1 MNASSKTT
9 NPVDTVQLP
18 SWTFTA
24 SVVLLFTP
32 RLLVHATNATPAH
45 PAPQRPEISSPAIA
59 QPHTPADTEAPVVL
73 HTPPGPVDH
82 RTDLRSM
89 NNANTLDLAATSE
102 DTLDIHPRVLTGAL
116 ITGLTIAIIVGA
128 ASFKLSFS
136 TLLDL
141 AVMAGID
148 PADAWVIPVA
158 LDGPILAAAVI
169 RIALSQHTDAATRRG
184 RRLVVAVLTVSAI
197 LSIAG
202 NAYHAVLTATV
213 LNAAVAAAIAALA
226 PAMVLTM
233 SEVVAVVLRAPRR
246 RATTKIDTAGAPAE
260 AAAPART
267 NEPTTR
273 EEVEQD
279 TAGTVSGIA
288 GIDEDLDNGLLK
300 PAVWTS
306 VDLYLAH
313 PDWSLSDIARHLEL
327 HTSTVSRHIKT
338 WTQVQQNIASERSTA
353 PPAGQAGS
361 VDADHRHSVDDATE
375 TSPVYD
381 ADEAVVAGRDY
392 AGASR

>member
-1 MNASSKTT
+1 
-9 NPVDTVQLP
+9 
-18 SWTFTA
+18 
-24 SVVLLFTP
+24 
-32 RLLVHATNATPAH
+32 
-45 PAPQRPEISSPAIA
+45 
-59 QPHTPADTEAPVVL
+59 
-73 HTPPGPVDH
+73 
-82 RTDLRSM
+82 M
-89 NNANTLDLAATSE
+89 NNASTSEFDASSE

-116 ITGLTIAIIVGA
+116 ITGLAIAVVVGA

-169 RIALSQHTDAATRRG
+169 RIALSQHTDAATKRG
-184 RRLVVAVLTVSAI
+184 RRLVVAVLTSSAI

-202 NAYHAVLTATV
+202 NAYHAILTATV

-233 SEVVAVVLRAPRR
+233 SEVVAVVLRAPRSR
-246 RATTKIDTAGAPAE
+246 TAPQIATSGAPDANT
-260 AAAPART
+260 APART
-267 NEPTTR
+267 GELTERVVTKQGGAAAVPG
-273 EEVEQD
+273 V
-279 TAGTVSGIA
+279 A

-338 WTQVQQNIASERSTA
+338 WTQVQQNIAAERSVA
-353 PPAGQAGS
+353 PAGQEQRADYIGDQDAGHDVEVGS
-361 VDADHRHSVDDATE
+361 RK
-375 TSPVYD
+375 
-381 ADEAVVAGRDY
+381 AGVFEGVERDY
-392 AGASR
+392 VGAAH

>member
-1 MNASSKTT
+1 MS
-9 NPVDTVQLP
+9 
-18 SWTFTA
+18 
-24 SVVLLFTP
+24 
-32 RLLVHATNATPAH
+32 
-45 PAPQRPEISSPAIA
+45 
-59 QPHTPADTEAPVVL
+59 
-73 HTPPGPVDH
+73 
-82 RTDLRSM
+82 
-89 NNANTLDLAATSE
+89 NANTPDLDATSE
-102 DTLDIHPRVLTGAL
+102 DALDIHPRVLTGAL
-116 ITGLTIAIIVGA
+116 ITGLAIAIIVGA

-141 AVMAGID
+141 AVMAGIH

-169 RIALSQHTDAATRRG
+169 RIALSQHTDAATTRG
-184 RRLVVAVLTVSAI
+184 RRLVVAVLTVSAV

-202 NAYHAVLTATV
+202 NAYHAVLTVTV

-233 SEVVAVVLRAPRR
+233 SEIVAVVLRAPRR
-246 RATTKIDTAGAPAE
+246 RQTMTKIGTVGIPVDVS
-260 AAAPART
+260 APARAEDT
-267 NEPTTR
+267 VDR
-273 EEVEQD
+273 VETEQHS
-279 TAGTVSGIA
+279 AAAVSSLA

-353 PPAGQAGS
+353 APSIAYQAHA
-361 VDADHRHSVDDATE
+361 ADSGHEQNTE
-375 TSPVYD
+375 TGSDYLDDEYAQVG
-381 ADEAVVAGRDY
+381 ADRDY

>member
-1 MNASSKTT
+1 
-9 NPVDTVQLP
+9 
-18 SWTFTA
+18 
-24 SVVLLFTP
+24 
-32 RLLVHATNATPAH
+32 
-45 PAPQRPEISSPAIA
+45 
-59 QPHTPADTEAPVVL
+59 
-73 HTPPGPVDH
+73 
-82 RTDLRSM
+82 M
-89 NNANTLDLAATSE
+89 NNANTPDLDATSE

-116 ITGLTIAIIVGA
+116 ITGLAIAIIVGA

-141 AVMAGID
+141 AVMAGIH

-169 RIALSQHTDAATRRG
+169 RIALSQHTDDATKRG

-233 SEVVAVVLRAPRR
+233 SEIVAVVLRAPRR
-246 RATTKIDTAGAPAE
+246 RRVAALLEAPAE
-260 AAAPART
+260 DVVADAAEIDNPHHHETEQPA
-267 NEPTTR
+267 
-273 EEVEQD
+273 
-279 TAGTVSGIA
+279 AILGIA
-288 GIDEDLDNGLLK
+288 EDLDNGMLK

-306 VDLYLAH
+306 VNLYLTN
-313 PDWSLSDIARHLEL
+313 PDWSISSIARHLDV

-338 WTQVQQNIASERSTA
+338 WTDVQKNIASERSIE
-353 PPAGQAGS
+353 PAALEHDPQTNAERNGDEHGTDAGFGQL
-361 VDADHRHSVDDATE
+361 VE
-375 TSPVYD
+375 EY
-381 ADEAVVAGRDY
+381 EAVAADDRAYV
-392 AGASR
+392 GAAR

>member
-1 MNASSKTT
+1 
-9 NPVDTVQLP
+9 
-18 SWTFTA
+18 
-24 SVVLLFTP
+24 
-32 RLLVHATNATPAH
+32 
-45 PAPQRPEISSPAIA
+45 
-59 QPHTPADTEAPVVL
+59 
-73 HTPPGPVDH
+73 
-82 RTDLRSM
+82 M
-89 NNANTLDLAATSE
+89 NNVNTPDLEATSE

-116 ITGLTIAIIVGA
+116 ITGLAIAIIVGA

-141 AVMAGID
+141 AVMAGIH

-169 RIALSQHTDAATRRG
+169 RIALSQHTDTATKRG
-184 RRLVVAVLTVSAI
+184 RRLVVAVLTVSAV

-233 SEVVAVVLRAPRR
+233 SEIVAVVLRAPRR
-246 RATTKIDTAGAPAE
+246 RRTTTDTAGIPDDVTAPDRTE
-260 AAAPART
+260 CPTDSVENEQHSAAAISSL
-267 NEPTTR
+267 
-273 EEVEQD
+273 
-279 TAGTVSGIA
+279 AGV
-288 GIDEDLDNGLLK
+288 DEDLDNGLLK

-306 VDLYLAH
+306 VNLYLAH

-353 PPAGQAGS
+353 APSITDQPHAADSGHDQNTAGA
-361 VDADHRHSVDDATE
+361 
-375 TSPVYD
+375 
-381 ADEAVVAGRDY
+381 EASSDYRDTNEYAQVGTDRDY
-392 AGASR
+392 VGASR

>member
-1 MNASSKTT
+1 
-9 NPVDTVQLP
+9 
-18 SWTFTA
+18 
-24 SVVLLFTP
+24 
-32 RLLVHATNATPAH
+32 
-45 PAPQRPEISSPAIA
+45 
-59 QPHTPADTEAPVVL
+59 
-73 HTPPGPVDH
+73 
-82 RTDLRSM
+82 M
-89 NNANTLDLAATSE
+89 NNANTLDLDATSE

-246 RATTKIDTAGAPAE
+246 RRTTTKNDTAGATAE

-273 EEVEQD
+273 AEVEQN

-338 WTQVQQNIASERSTA
+338 WTQVQQNIAAERSTA
-353 PPAGQAGS
+353 APILANQAHA
-361 VDADHRHSVDDATE
+361 ADPDHHSGAAQ
-375 TSPVYD
+375 TSSDYRVGDYAPMSSD
-381 ADEAVVAGRDY
+381 RDY
-392 AGASR
+392 ADAAR

>member
-1 MNASSKTT
+1 
-9 NPVDTVQLP
+9 
-18 SWTFTA
+18 
-24 SVVLLFTP
+24 
-32 RLLVHATNATPAH
+32 
-45 PAPQRPEISSPAIA
+45 
-59 QPHTPADTEAPVVL
+59 
-73 HTPPGPVDH
+73 
-82 RTDLRSM
+82 
-89 NNANTLDLAATSE
+89 
-102 DTLDIHPRVLTGAL
+102 
-116 ITGLTIAIIVGA
+116 
-128 ASFKLSFS
+128 
-136 TLLDL
+136 
-141 AVMAGID
+141 MAGIH

-169 RIALSQHTDAATRRG
+169 RIALSQHTDAATKRG

-233 SEVVAVVLRAPRR
+233 SEIVAVVLRAPRR
-246 RATTKIDTAGAPAE
+246 RRAATTTPIETPQSFDTTTDTARIEYP
-260 AAAPART
+260 RD
-267 NEPTTR
+267 R
-273 EEVEQD
+273 VESEQYSA
-279 TAGTVSGIA
+279 TAGSALA

-353 PPAGQAGS
+353 TPLAANHTHTTDPGQDQSPGIDEAGT
-361 VDADHRHSVDDATE
+361 DDRVDDEYAPMDT
-375 TSPVYD
+375 
-381 ADEAVVAGRDY
+381 GRDFV
-392 AGASR
+392 GSSR

>member
-1 MNASSKTT
+1 
-9 NPVDTVQLP
+9 
-18 SWTFTA
+18 
-24 SVVLLFTP
+24 
-32 RLLVHATNATPAH
+32 
-45 PAPQRPEISSPAIA
+45 
-59 QPHTPADTEAPVVL
+59 
-73 HTPPGPVDH
+73 
-82 RTDLRSM
+82 M
-89 NNANTLDLAATSE
+89 NNANTPDLDATSE

-116 ITGLTIAIIVGA
+116 ITGLAIALVVGA

-141 AVMAGID
+141 AVMAGIH
-148 PADAWVIPVA
+148 PGDAWVIPVA

-169 RIALSQHTDAATRRG
+169 RIALSQHTDDATKRG

-233 SEVVAVVLRAPRR
+233 SEIVAVVLRAPRR
-246 RATTKIDTAGAPAE
+246 RRTTIDTVGTPDDVPEPDQTEGPIDRVEADQHSARAVSSLAG
-260 AAAPART
+260 
-267 NEPTTR
+267 
-273 EEVEQD
+273 V
-279 TAGTVSGIA
+279 
-288 GIDEDLDNGLLK
+288 DEDLDNGLLK

-306 VDLYLAH
+306 VNLYLAH

-338 WTQVQQNIASERSTA
+338 WTQVQQNIASQRSTA
-353 PPAGQAGS
+353 APSVVAQARDAEPGHDESTGDIEAGS
-361 VDADHRHSVDDATE
+361 HYLDDEYAQVGT
-375 TSPVYD
+375 D
-381 ADEAVVAGRDY
+381 RDY
-392 AGASR
+392 VGASR

>member
-1 MNASSKTT
+1 
-9 NPVDTVQLP
+9 
-18 SWTFTA
+18 
-24 SVVLLFTP
+24 
-32 RLLVHATNATPAH
+32 
-45 PAPQRPEISSPAIA
+45 
-59 QPHTPADTEAPVVL
+59 
-73 HTPPGPVDH
+73 
-82 RTDLRSM
+82 M
-89 NNANTLDLAATSE
+89 NNANTPDLDATNE

-116 ITGLTIAIIVGA
+116 ITGLAIAIIVGA

-141 AVMAGID
+141 AVMAGIN

-169 RIALSQHTDAATRRG
+169 RIALAQHTDAATQRG
-184 RRLVVAVLTVSAI
+184 RRLVVAVLTISAI

-233 SEVVAVVLRAPRR
+233 SEIVAVVLRAPRR
-246 RATTKIDTAGAPAE
+246 RRIAVTTASETPGALDTTTDAACIVDPIDRVDPEQRSATVGSPL
-260 AAAPART
+260 
-267 NEPTTR
+267 
-273 EEVEQD
+273 
-279 TAGTVSGIA
+279 A
-288 GIDEDLDNGLLK
+288 GIDEDLGNGLLK

-306 VDLYLAH
+306 VDLYLTH

-353 PPAGQAGS
+353 TPGEQTRTTTETGHDHSTDAVTDARSGYD
-361 VDADHRHSVDDATE
+361 DADDDLMST
-375 TSPVYD
+375 D
-381 ADEAVVAGRDY
+381 RDCV
-392 AGASR
+392 GASR

>member
-1 MNASSKTT
+1 
-9 NPVDTVQLP
+9 
-18 SWTFTA
+18 
-24 SVVLLFTP
+24 
-32 RLLVHATNATPAH
+32 
-45 PAPQRPEISSPAIA
+45 
-59 QPHTPADTEAPVVL
+59 
-73 HTPPGPVDH
+73 
-82 RTDLRSM
+82 M
-89 NNANTLDLAATSE
+89 NNANTPDLDANSE

-116 ITGLTIAIIVGA
+116 ITGLAIAIIVGA

-141 AVMAGID
+141 AVMAGIH

-169 RIALSQHTDAATRRG
+169 RIALSQHTDAATKRG

-233 SEVVAVVLRAPRR
+233 SEIVAVVLRAPRR
-246 RATTKIDTAGAPAE
+246 RRATTTIDIPQPFDTTTTARIDDPIDRAEPEQHSATAGSAL
-260 AAAPART
+260 
-267 NEPTTR
+267 
-273 EEVEQD
+273 
-279 TAGTVSGIA
+279 A

-353 PPAGQAGS
+353 APTAGGQAHN
-361 VDADHRHSVDDATE
+361 ADTDHGDSADDSTQA
-375 TSPVYD
+375 SSGYD
-381 ADEAVVAGRDY
+381 DDYDSLSTDRDY
-392 AGASR
+392 AGATR

>member
-1 MNASSKTT
+1 
-9 NPVDTVQLP
+9 
-18 SWTFTA
+18 
-24 SVVLLFTP
+24 
-32 RLLVHATNATPAH
+32 
-45 PAPQRPEISSPAIA
+45 
-59 QPHTPADTEAPVVL
+59 
-73 HTPPGPVDH
+73 
-82 RTDLRSM
+82 M
-89 NNANTLDLAATSE
+89 NNANTPDLDANSE

-116 ITGLTIAIIVGA
+116 ITGLAIAIIVGA

-141 AVMAGID
+141 AVMAGIH

-169 RIALSQHTDAATRRG
+169 RIALSQHTDAATKRG

-233 SEVVAVVLRAPRR
+233 SEIVAVVLRAPRR
-246 RATTKIDTAGAPAE
+246 RRATTTIETPQPFDTTTTARIDDPIDRAEAEQYSATAGSAL
-260 AAAPART
+260 
-267 NEPTTR
+267 
-273 EEVEQD
+273 
-279 TAGTVSGIA
+279 A

-306 VDLYLAH
+306 VDLYLTH

-353 PPAGQAGS
+353 APTAGGQAHN
-361 VDADHRHSVDDATE
+361 ADDATQA
-375 TSPVYD
+375 SSGYD
-381 ADEAVVAGRDY
+381 DDYDSMSTDRDY
-392 AGASR
+392 AGATR

>member
-1 MNASSKTT
+1 
-9 NPVDTVQLP
+9 
-18 SWTFTA
+18 
-24 SVVLLFTP
+24 
-32 RLLVHATNATPAH
+32 
-45 PAPQRPEISSPAIA
+45 
-59 QPHTPADTEAPVVL
+59 
-73 HTPPGPVDH
+73 
-82 RTDLRSM
+82 M
-89 NNANTLDLAATSE
+89 NNANTPDHDPTSE

-116 ITGLTIAIIVGA
+116 ITGLAIAIVVGA

-141 AVMAGID
+141 AVMAGIH

-169 RIALSQHTDAATRRG
+169 RIALSQHTDAATKRG

-233 SEVVAVVLRAPRR
+233 SEIVAVVLRAPRR
-246 RATTKIDTAGAPAE
+246 RAATTIETPQSFDTATETVRIEYPID
-260 AAAPART
+260 R
-267 NEPTTR
+267 
-273 EEVEQD
+273 VESEQYSA
-279 TAGTVSGIA
+279 TAGSALA

-353 PPAGQAGS
+353 TPLAANHTHTTDPGQGQSPGIDEAGT
-361 VDADHRHSVDDATE
+361 DDRVDDEYARMDT
-375 TSPVYD
+375 
-381 ADEAVVAGRDY
+381 GRDFV
-392 AGASR
+392 GSSR

>member
-1 MNASSKTT
+1 
-9 NPVDTVQLP
+9 
-18 SWTFTA
+18 
-24 SVVLLFTP
+24 
-32 RLLVHATNATPAH
+32 
-45 PAPQRPEISSPAIA
+45 
-59 QPHTPADTEAPVVL
+59 
-73 HTPPGPVDH
+73 
-82 RTDLRSM
+82 M
-89 NNANTLDLAATSE
+89 NNANTHDHDPTSE

-116 ITGLTIAIIVGA
+116 ITGLAIAVIVGA

-141 AVMAGID
+141 AVMAGIH
-148 PADAWVIPVA
+148 PGDAWVIPVA

-169 RIALSQHTDAATRRG
+169 RIALSQHTDAATQRG

-233 SEVVAVVLRAPRR
+233 SEIVAVVLRAPRR
-246 RATTKIDTAGAPAE
+246 RRAATTTMIETPQSCDTTTDTALIEDPLDRAE
-260 AAAPART
+260 SEQYSA
-267 NEPTTR
+267 TTGS
-273 EEVEQD
+273 
-279 TAGTVSGIA
+279 ALA

-306 VDLYLAH
+306 VNLYLAN
-313 PDWSLSDIARHLEL
+313 PDWSFSDIARHLEL

-353 PPAGQAGS
+353 APTAVDHAQKAETDHGADDGTEAS
-361 VDADHRHSVDDATE
+361 SGYDDAD
-375 TSPVYD
+375 YD
-381 ADEAVVAGRDY
+381 SMSTDRDY
-392 AGASR
+392 ADATR

>member
-1 MNASSKTT
+1 M
-9 NPVDTVQLP
+9 D
-18 SWTFTA
+18 
-24 SVVLLFTP
+24 
-32 RLLVHATNATPAH
+32 
-45 PAPQRPEISSPAIA
+45 
-59 QPHTPADTEAPVVL
+59 
-73 HTPPGPVDH
+73 
-82 RTDLRSM
+82 
-89 NNANTLDLAATSE
+89 NANTLDLDATSE

-116 ITGLTIAIIVGA
+116 ITGLAIAVIVGA

-141 AVMAGID
+141 AVMAGIH
-148 PADAWVIPVA
+148 PGDAWVIPVA

-169 RIALSQHTDAATRRG
+169 RIALSQHTDAATQRG
-184 RRLVVAVLTVSAI
+184 RRLVVAVLAVSAI

-233 SEVVAVVLRAPRR
+233 SEIVAVVLRAPRR
-246 RATTKIDTAGAPAE
+246 RRATATTSSEIPRSLDTTTDTA
-260 AAAPART
+260 RIDDHIDRVDT
-267 NEPTTR
+267 
-273 EEVEQD
+273 EQD
-279 TAGTVSGIA
+279 SATTGSHLA

-306 VDLYLAH
+306 VDLYLKN
-313 PDWSLSDIARHLEL
+313 PDWSFSDIARHLEL

-353 PPAGQAGS
+353 APGTVDQAHT
-361 VDADHRHSVDDATE
+361 VTDADHDHSGEDVTEARSEYDDAD
-375 TSPVYD
+375 YD
-381 ADEAVVAGRDY
+381 SISTDRGY
-392 AGASR
+392 AGAAR

>member
-1 MNASSKTT
+1 
-9 NPVDTVQLP
+9 
-18 SWTFTA
+18 
-24 SVVLLFTP
+24 
-32 RLLVHATNATPAH
+32 
-45 PAPQRPEISSPAIA
+45 
-59 QPHTPADTEAPVVL
+59 
-73 HTPPGPVDH
+73 
-82 RTDLRSM
+82 M
-89 NNANTLDLAATSE
+89 NNANTSDLDPTSE

-116 ITGLTIAIIVGA
+116 ITGLAIAIIVGA

-141 AVMAGID
+141 AVMAGIH

-169 RIALSQHTDAATRRG
+169 RIALSQHTDAATKRG

-233 SEVVAVVLRAPRR
+233 SEIVAVVLRAPRR
-246 RATTKIDTAGAPAE
+246 RRITTKIDTAGAPDDV
-260 AAAPART
+260 AAPART
-267 NEPTTR
+267 DDSIDR
-273 EEVEQD
+273 VEGEQHSA
-279 TAGTVSGIA
+279 TALFGLA

-300 PAVWTS
+300 PAVWTTI
-306 VDLYLAH
+306 DLYLAN
-313 PDWSLSDIARHLEL
+313 PEWSYSDIARHLDV

-338 WTQVQQNIASERSTA
+338 WTQVQQNIASQRSTA
-353 PPAGQAGS
+353 TQSAVDQALAVDSGHDENAGDIEAAS
-361 VDADHRHSVDDATE
+361 DYRVADDYAQVSID
-375 TSPVYD
+375 
-381 ADEAVVAGRDY
+381 RDY
-392 AGASR
+392 VGATR

>member
-1 MNASSKTT
+1 
-9 NPVDTVQLP
+9 
-18 SWTFTA
+18 
-24 SVVLLFTP
+24 
-32 RLLVHATNATPAH
+32 
-45 PAPQRPEISSPAIA
+45 
-59 QPHTPADTEAPVVL
+59 
-73 HTPPGPVDH
+73 
-82 RTDLRSM
+82 M
-89 NNANTLDLAATSE
+89 NNANTPDHDPTSE

-116 ITGLTIAIIVGA
+116 ITGLAIAIVVGA

-141 AVMAGID
+141 AVMAGIH

-169 RIALSQHTDAATRRG
+169 RIALSQHTDAATKRG

-233 SEVVAVVLRAPRR
+233 SEIVAVVLRAPRR
-246 RATTKIDTAGAPAE
+246 RAATTIETSQSFDTATETVRIEYPID
-260 AAAPART
+260 R
-267 NEPTTR
+267 
-273 EEVEQD
+273 VESEQYSA
-279 TAGTVSGIA
+279 TAGSALA

-353 PPAGQAGS
+353 TPLAANHTHTTDPGHDQSPGIDEAGT
-361 VDADHRHSVDDATE
+361 DDRVDDEYAPMDT
-375 TSPVYD
+375 
-381 ADEAVVAGRDY
+381 GRDFV
-392 AGASR
+392 GSSR

>member
-1 MNASSKTT
+1 MT
-9 NPVDTVQLP
+9 
-18 SWTFTA
+18 
-24 SVVLLFTP
+24 
-32 RLLVHATNATPAH
+32 H
-45 PAPQRPEISSPAIA
+45 
-59 QPHTPADTEAPVVL
+59 
-73 HTPPGPVDH
+73 
-82 RTDLRSM
+82 
-89 NNANTLDLAATSE
+89 ANTPDLDATSE

-116 ITGLTIAIIVGA
+116 ITGLAIAIIVGA

-141 AVMAGID
+141 AVMAGIH

-169 RIALSQHTDAATRRG
+169 RIALSQHTDAATKRG

-233 SEVVAVVLRAPRR
+233 SEIVAVVLRAPRR
-246 RATTKIDTAGAPAE
+246 RLTTTKIDASGTRDDIT
-260 AAAPART
+260 APARDDV
-267 NEPTTR
+267 PTDR
-273 EEVEQD
+273 AEVENSS
-279 TAGTVSGIA
+279 AGTVSGIDR
-288 GIDEDLDNGLLK
+288 IDEDLDNGLLK

-313 PDWSLSDIARHLEL
+313 PDWSLSDIARHLDL

-338 WTQVQQNIASERSTA
+338 WTQVQQKIANERSTVPSTGHQQTLA
-353 PPAGQAGS
+353 PAHADQN
-361 VDADHRHSVDDATE
+361 VDVQDADAEYRS
-375 TSPVYD
+375 
-381 ADEAVVAGRDY
+381 DEDYAPAVIDRDY
-392 AGASR
+392 VGASR

>member
-1 MNASSKTT
+1 
-9 NPVDTVQLP
+9 
-18 SWTFTA
+18 
-24 SVVLLFTP
+24 
-32 RLLVHATNATPAH
+32 
-45 PAPQRPEISSPAIA
+45 
-59 QPHTPADTEAPVVL
+59 
-73 HTPPGPVDH
+73 
-82 RTDLRSM
+82 M
-89 NNANTLDLAATSE
+89 NNASTPDLDSTSE
-102 DTLDIHPRVLTGAL
+102 DTLDVHPRVLTGAL
-116 ITGLTIAIIVGA
+116 ITGLAIAIVVGA

-141 AVMAGID
+141 AVMAGIH

-169 RIALSQHTDAATRRG
+169 RIALSQHTDAATKRG

-233 SEVVAVVLRAPRR
+233 SEIVAVVLRAPRR
-246 RATTKIDTAGAPAE
+246 RRAATTTPIETPQSFDTTTDTARIDDPLDRVESEQYSA
-260 AAAPART
+260 
-267 NEPTTR
+267 TTGS
-273 EEVEQD
+273 
-279 TAGTVSGIA
+279 ALA

-306 VDLYLAH
+306 VDLYLAN
-313 PDWSLSDIARHLEL
+313 PDWSFSDIARHLEL

-353 PPAGQAGS
+353 TPT
-361 VDADHRHSVDDATE
+361 VIDHAYKAETDHGHSADDATE
-375 TSPVYD
+375 ASSGYD
-381 ADEAVVAGRDY
+381 DAGYEAISTDRDY
-392 AGASR
+392 VGATR

>member
-1 MNASSKTT
+1 
-9 NPVDTVQLP
+9 
-18 SWTFTA
+18 
-24 SVVLLFTP
+24 
-32 RLLVHATNATPAH
+32 
-45 PAPQRPEISSPAIA
+45 
-59 QPHTPADTEAPVVL
+59 
-73 HTPPGPVDH
+73 
-82 RTDLRSM
+82 M
-89 NNANTLDLAATSE
+89 NNANTLDLDETSE

-169 RIALSQHTDAATRRG
+169 RIALSQHTDAATKRG

-246 RATTKIDTAGAPAE
+246 RRTTTKIDTAGAPAE

-279 TAGTVSGIA
+279 TAGTVSGIS

-338 WTQVQQNIASERSTA
+338 WTQVQQNIAAERSTA
-353 PPAGQAGS
+353 APLLANQAPAADPDHDSG
-361 VDADHRHSVDDATE
+361 DAQTSSDYRVDDDYA
-375 TSPVYD
+375 SMSSD
-381 ADEAVVAGRDY
+381 RDY
-392 AGASR
+392 ADAAR

>member
-1 MNASSKTT
+1 MS
-9 NPVDTVQLP
+9 
-18 SWTFTA
+18 
-24 SVVLLFTP
+24 
-32 RLLVHATNATPAH
+32 
-45 PAPQRPEISSPAIA
+45 
-59 QPHTPADTEAPVVL
+59 
-73 HTPPGPVDH
+73 
-82 RTDLRSM
+82 
-89 NNANTLDLAATSE
+89 NANTPDLDANSE

-116 ITGLTIAIIVGA
+116 ITGLAIAIIVGA

-141 AVMAGID
+141 AVMAGIH

-169 RIALSQHTDAATRRG
+169 RIALSQHTDAATKRG

-233 SEVVAVVLRAPRR
+233 SEIVAVVLRAPRR
-246 RATTKIDTAGAPAE
+246 RRATTTIDIPQPFDTTTTARIDDPIDRAEPEQRSATAGSAL
-260 AAAPART
+260 
-267 NEPTTR
+267 
-273 EEVEQD
+273 
-279 TAGTVSGIA
+279 A

-306 VDLYLAH
+306 VDLYLKN
-313 PDWSLSDIARHLEL
+313 PEWSFSDIARHLEL

-353 PPAGQAGS
+353 APTAGGQAHN
-361 VDADHRHSVDDATE
+361 ADTDHGDSADDSTQA
-375 TSPVYD
+375 SSGYD
-381 ADEAVVAGRDY
+381 DDYDSMSTDRDY
-392 AGASR
+392 AGATR